1 MISSEPVKNAR
12 LTKMRLAAGGLLSIM
27 VGLYIFSR
35 SYQSQWPSLVWLRA
49 LSEAGMVGGLADWF
63 AVTALFRHPLGLP
76 IPHTAIIPR
85 EKDRIG
91 DALARFV
98 KENFL
103 TGQRISQ
110 QARELHIVQRIA
122 KKLSHPADAKKLAQQ
137 TIHTLPAMMES
148 VENHPELTHSII
160 QQLHNINPAT
170 LSSKL
175 INWLLS
181 EKRYRQ
187 LLAPLLGQTAMAL
200 AQNKS
205 SIESAATKEAPL
217 SKTPL
222 LGAISRAIVGSI
234 SERATENLES
244 KLIAA
249 SKDPDHSLWDI
260 IHTQLETIREQ
271 LSSNPDLQQQL
282 EKIRDEWLSKPKSSD
297 LTTRLWQTLQEK
309 LTHDLARE
317 TPHSINHLTSAITS
331 LGNAIHNN
339 PELATNI
346 ENTLLDVLSQVL
358 EKHGSHL
365 ETMIQQTI
373 AEWDAATLM
382 QKLESQVGPDLQ
394 FIRINGTLIGGLVGI
409 ALHALGIVIWHSS

>member
-35 SYQSQWPSLVWLRA
+35 SYQSQWPSLEWLRA
-49 LSEAGMVGGLADWF
+49 FSEAGMVGGLADWF

-160 QQLHNINPAT
+160 QQLHSVNPAT

-282 EKIRDEWLSKPKSSD
+282 EKIRDEWLSKPQNTD
-297 LTTRLWQTLQEK
+297 LTTRLWKTLQEK